1 MSIMLNMSHTK
12 NRLVYISR
20 SYFLTFFFSD
30 KMQHII
36 TDRQNKKELKETDRE
51 KERERQ
57 TESQTDK
64 ERERKTDRQRIC

>member
-36 TDRQNKKELKETDRE
+36 TDRQNKKGIERNRQ
-51 KERERQ
+51 RERQ
-57 TESQTDK
+57 
-64 ERERKTDRQRIC
+64 RKTDRKPDR